1 MRRELPPLC
10 YRKGRKGHV
19 YYYPHGARGKGYR
32 IHAEPGTPAFHAE
45 LAKAA
50 MGTLPTPLRTV
61 KKLVNHY
68 VDSDKWTGLKPT
80 TRRNYKLHFDYFVD
94 VMPNIDPARLRTV
107 DVVRMRDA
115 GKDTPTFANQ
125 RVDVLRI
132 LLAYGRE
139 IGWVKDNVAIG
150 VRGLKNNKPPR
161 EPWPPHMIE
170 AFRKEADGL
179 ALLTFEM
186 ALGTGQRIRDVLRM
200 TWSDVTPEGIRI
212 RQGKTGKFL
221 IVPPTARLAAI
232 LDQTPKIGLTII
244 AQTQGRFRGKAASYN
259 LVHRDIMAIRKKIGA
274 EKWDIHGLRY
284 SAASEIAELGFSDEF
299 IKSITGHASSR
310 VLQLYAGAAAQK
322 ARAKIVQKERK

>member
-68 VDSDKWTGLKPT
+68 VDSHKWTGLKPT

-94 VMPNIDPARLRTV
+94 VMGNVDPARLQPHHV
-107 DVVRMRDA
+107 ARMRDA
-115 GKDTPTFANQ
+115 IRDTPAFANQ
-125 RVDVLRI
+125 RVRVFAS
-132 LLAYGRE
+132 LLQYGVELGWARE
-139 IGWVKDNVAIG
+139 NVAKG
-150 VRGLKNNKPPR
+150 LRGIRNNRPDR

-186 ALGTGQRIRDVLRM
+186 ALGTGQRIKDVLRM

-244 AQTQGRFRGKAASYN
+244 AQTQGRFKGKAASYN
-259 LVHRDIMAIRKKIGA
+259 LVWRDIMAIRKKIGA
-274 EKWDIHGLRY
+274 EKWPIHSLRH
-284 SAASEIAELGFSDEF
+284 SAASEIAALPGMTWEHVQA
-299 IKSITGHASSR
+299 ITGHESAEVAKR
-310 VLQLYAGAAAQK
+310 YAGVAFANARAREAQK
-322 ARAKIVQKERK
+322 LR